1 MPVSHGTDAVVT
13 TKMVF
18 AGSLRSVSGLGTSI
32 TSARFDDGPPRGH
45 QCATGAPQL
54 AYLNL
59 IPSNKFSSG
68 WLVRNGAPVLVAID
82 PRRGSE
88 SLRLR
93 GAAVAVAS
101 SRTAAVA
108 RRIAA
113 ALLVLKLEFQNSCY
127 VAVSCSVAST
137 DCSQR
142 CVMISS
148 TLFVYWLLRAAVHR
162 RASKSEKQTQLAG
175 CKTLASKLGTRMQP
189 FEYRSVR

>member
-32 TSARFDDGPPRGH
+32 TSARFDEGPPLGH

-59 IPSNKFSSG
+59 MPSNKFSNG
-68 WLVRNGAPVLVAID
+68 WLVRNGAPVLVAMD

-93 GAAVAVAS
+93 GAAVAAAS
-101 SRTAAVA
+101 RRTAAVA

-127 VAVSCSVAST
+127 VAVSCRVAAPRFAAVN
-137 DCSQR
+137 DD
-142 CVMISS
+142 
-148 TLFVYWLLRAAVHR
+148 LFYEVFLLYWLLVQLYKPREQ
-162 RASKSEKQTQLAG
+162 SEKQN
-175 CKTLASKLGTRMQP
+175 S
-189 FEYRSVR
+189 

>member
-32 TSARFDDGPPRGH
+32 TSALLDEGPPLGH

-59 IPSNKFSSG
+59 IPRSRFSNG
-68 WLVRNGAPVLVAID
+68 WLVRNGAPVLVAMD

-88 SLRLR
+88 SLRFR

-113 ALLVLKLEFQNSCY
+113 GSRTEAGLLKE
-127 VAVSCSVAST
+127 
-137 DCSQR
+137 
-142 CVMISS
+142 
-148 TLFVYWLLRAAVHR
+148 LLRCRFLQR
-162 RASKSEKQTQLAG
+162 RRL
-175 CKTLASKLGTRMQP
+175 TLAAL
-189 FEYRSVR
+189 